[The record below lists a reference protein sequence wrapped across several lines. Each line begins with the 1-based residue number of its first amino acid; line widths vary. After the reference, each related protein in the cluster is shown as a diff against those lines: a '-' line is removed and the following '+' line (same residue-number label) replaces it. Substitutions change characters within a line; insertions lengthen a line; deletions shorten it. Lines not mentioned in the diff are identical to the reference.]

1 MESQK
6 GFSVAFSEFGFANCF
21 WLKTKKN
28 SFTND
33 WNFTKISI
41 TAPQNPI

>member
-6 GFSVAFSEFGFANCF
+6 GFFVAFSELGFANCF
-21 WLKTKKN
+21 WLMTKKN
-28 SFTND
+28 SFTNV
-33 WNFTKISI
+33 WNCTKISI